1 MDDASP
7 PADETLQLLLQAVES
22 QLAAARTANAG
33 ALVAST
39 EERRS
44 LQETLDVAAIRRG
57 SVATRAEATRVA
69 LRIRSLDSRI
79 RTCGEIVTGALAS
92 LAPDRAPTT
101 YTRYGLVRGMR

>member
-1 MDDASP
+1 MTEASP
-7 PADETLQLLLQAVES
+7 TVDETLQLLLHAVES

-44 LQETLDVAAIRRG
+44 LQDALDVEAIRRG
-57 SVATRAEATRVA
+57 SATTTAEAARVA

-79 RTCGEIVTGALAS
+79 RTCGEIITGAIAALS
-92 LAPDRAPTT
+92 PDRAPTT
-101 YTRYGLVRGMR
+101 YTRFGMVRGMR

>member
-1 MDDASP
+1 MTDTVAS
-7 PADETLQLLLQAVES
+7 ADETLRLLLQAVEA

-39 EERRS
+39 EERRC
-44 LQETLDVAAIRRG
+44 LQDALDVEAIRRG
-57 SVATRAEATRVA
+57 SATTRAEAARVA

-79 RTCGEIVTGALAS
+79 RTCGEIITGAIAALS
-92 LAPDRAPTT
+92 PDRAPAT